1 MALIKLPPNVVPLPS
16 ESRPHSEPSWVARVV
31 ARVWDARH
39 ASNGNGR
46 DPTFLDHFAQP
57 ANGDPDITVVVCT
70 YNRASLLRRSLDSLR
85 WQRCDGRFTYE
96 VVVVDRASTDKTP
109 LEIAAAARNFPVPLR
124 RVFERRSGLAQA
136 INRGIEQARGRWIA
150 LLADDQIADRNWL
163 ATLVETARIKRCR
176 CVGGAARLILPAATA
191 PPPPMCRALLGET
204 RTGRTPRRMTKNHAE
219 SIGNLLFD
227 RRLVDDVGQ
236 FEERPDAITAHAS
249 FLRRASSAGVDCWY
263 APHAIAGRVVA
274 PQQLTDEYLLE
285 AARRSA
291 SLASATTGSDATQ
304 PRTLLSL
311 AAELIETIV
320 WEARWLVAW
329 ALRDEPYTLDALCH
343 LHVSRPYFLTRR
355 TSRAAHPHATSID
368 APNSALSSMASDDV
382 LPIATQLGDSAT

>member
-1 MALIKLPPNVVPLPS
+1 MKLPPNVVPLPS

-31 ARVWDARH
+31 ARLLD
-39 ASNGNGR
+39 GR
-46 DPTFLDHFAQP
+46 QAGDGHDPTFLDHFAQP

-70 YNRASLLRRSLDSLR
+70 YNRASLLRRALDSLR

-109 LEIAAAARNFPVPLR
+109 LEIAAAAHDFPIPLR

-136 INRGIEQARGRWIA
+136 INHGIEQARGRWIA
-150 LLADDQIADRNWL
+150 LLADDQIADRHWL

-204 RTGRTPRRMTKNHAE
+204 RTGRTPRRMTRNHAE
-219 SIGNLLFD
+219 SVGNLLFD
-227 RRLVDDVGQ
+227 RCLVDDVGQ

-249 FLRRASSAGVDCWY
+249 FLRRASRAGIDCWY
-263 APHAIAGRVVA
+263 APDAIAGRVVA

-291 SLASATTGSDATQ
+291 SLASAATGSDATQ
-304 PRTLLSL
+304 PRSLLSL

-320 WEARWLVAW
+320 WEARWLLAW
-329 ALRDEPYTLDALCH
+329 ALRDEPYTLDALCR
-343 LHVSRPYFLTRR
+343 LHVSRPIFLMRR
-355 TSRAAHPHATSID
+355 TSRATQPLAASID
-368 APNSALSSMASDDV
+368 APNSALSPMASDDV